1 MLISQFTFL
10 TDENMPFRVVEWL
23 KIKGLD
29 VFDIKEQ
36 SLSSSPD
43 TTVMKIAEEQRRIII
58 TQDSDLATILFKN
71 QLQNAGVIFLRPG
84 HVKSETII
92 ETLDYLFKTEI
103 EVNIPFILVADNQ
116 GDIIK
121 VRVRTFL

>member
-1 MLISQFTFL
+1 MLLSQFTFL
-10 TDENMPFRVVEWL
+10 TDENMPFRVIEWL
-23 KIKGLD
+23 KNKGFD

-116 GDIIK
+116 GDVIK
-121 VRVRTFL
+121 VRVRTFS

>member
-1 MLISQFTFL
+1 MPLSQFTFL

-23 KIKGLD
+23 KNKGFD

-43 TTVMKIAEEQRRIII
+43 SLVMKIAEEQGRIII

-71 QLQNAGVIFLRPG
+71 KIQNAGVIFLRPG
-84 HVKSETII
+84 HVKSEAII
-92 ETLDYLFKTEI
+92 ETLEYLLKTEI
-103 EVNIPFILVADNQ
+103 DVDTPFILVADNQ
-116 GDIIK
+116 GDVIK
-121 VRVRTFL
+121 VRVRTFK

>member
-43 TTVMKIAEEQRRIII
+43 TTVIKIAEEQRRIII

-71 QLQNAGVIFLRPG
+71 QLQNASVIFLRPG